1 MKKNQKQFISDHS
14 IGNNAKDK
22 ITESLD
28 LKTISET
35 IEKNPGIINKPEG
48 QLGWTYLYKAVV
60 LENYDLC
67 EFLLE
72 KNANPNIQNPDGES
86 PLHQAVE
93 SGNNKII
100 NLLLENG
107 ANPNIQ
113 QKVYPHIKYRMEKL
127 PCTLHA

>member
-1 MKKNQKQFISDHS
+1 MNTNKHFKSVP
-14 IGNNAKDK
+14 KDDSQSRDEL
-22 ITESLD
+22 IESLNV
-28 LKTISET
+28 KSITQYV
-35 IEKNPGIINKPEG
+35 INKPENINDQEG

-67 EFLLE
+67 EFLIE
-72 KNANPNIQNPDGES
+72 NNANPNLQNYDGES
-86 PLHQAVE
+86 PLHHAVE

-113 QKVYPHIKYRMEKL
+113 QKVYYK
-127 PCTLHA
+127 

>member
-1 MKKNQKQFISDHS
+1 MNNKHFISDH
-14 IGNNAKDK
+14 NNHIPAKEK
-22 ITESLD
+22 FTENLNIDTVSLA
-28 LKTISET
+28 ISN
-35 IEKNPGIINKPEG
+35 NPSIINIPEG
-48 QLGWTYLYKAVV
+48 QLGWTFLYKAVV

-72 KNANPNIQNPDGES
+72 KMANPNIQNYHGES

-100 NLLLENG
+100 NLLLENR

-113 QKVYPHIKYRMEKL
+113 QKV
-127 PCTLHA
+127 T

>member
-1 MKKNQKQFISDHS
+1 MNKNHLHFISDHS
-14 IGNNAKDK
+14 NNISAKEK
-22 ITESLD
+22 FTESLD
-28 LKTISET
+28 IETISEA
-35 IEKNPGIINKPEG
+35 ISNNPSLINKQEG
-48 QLGWTYLYKAVV
+48 ELGWTFLYKAVV

-72 KNANPNIQNPDGES
+72 KNANPNIQNFHGES

-100 NLLLENG
+100 NLLLENT

-113 QKVYPHIKYRMEKL
+113 QKVRYS
-127 PCTLHA
+127 

>member
-1 MKKNQKQFISDHS
+1 MQKNSKHFISDS
-14 IGNNAKDK
+14 INISGREKF
-22 ITESLD
+22 TESLD
-28 LKTISET
+28 IETISKA
-35 IEKNPGIINKPEG
+35 ILNNPAIINKPEG
-48 QLGWTYLYKAVV
+48 QFGWTYLYKAVV

-72 KNANPNIQNPDGES
+72 KMANPNIQNFNGES

-113 QKVYPHIKYRMEKL
+113 QKVVYQ
-127 PCTLHA
+127 